1 MPASISGTSALRAEL
16 SQASIER
23 ALCST
28 WSSMRA
34 WRCAADTRTTGLAR
48 MTDCEVPNAG
58 PALPAMA
65 AM

>member
-16 SQASIER
+16 SEASIER

-48 MTDCEVPNAG
+48 MTD
-58 PALPAMA
+58 
-65 AM
+65 